1 MTSAERP
8 QRRRRPAAAREAAPT
23 TTRKRSTKRAPS
35 AASEGAAQTPD
46 REAPPVSA
54 NPAPGSGPKPGPG
67 TAGDDR
73 AGEGAD
79 TDARPG
85 FAETTSRIVRQAAS
99 ILEEEI
105 AAGVIAA
112 KEVEKRFIDVDSL
125 RGGDPGEVIQRFR
138 RDTHEVVDIF
148 LDLAHAA
155 TRSLGDVAGR
165 AVRFRPMTMPGT
177 RAGAPAAGPSV
188 SNGAVPTLIVPT
200 PVAPGGSSEVLLSV
214 ENDTESPTVTFE
226 LHTTDLV
233 DQDGNRIAA
242 EHVSFSARTLSVGP
256 HETEKVGIRVSA
268 PTGTPPGRYS
278 GLIQASRM
286 DQLRAILIVD
296 IG

>member
-8 QRRRRPAAAREAAPT
+8 QRRRRPAAARAAEPTTNRKRRTKRPPSGASGPAADAAERDVPPVDPNPAVGSEPGPAASATAENRASEAA
-23 TTRKRSTKRAPS
+23 
-35 AASEGAAQTPD
+35 
-46 REAPPVSA
+46 
-54 NPAPGSGPKPGPG
+54 
-67 TAGDDR
+67 
-73 AGEGAD
+73 D
-79 TDARPG
+79 TETRPG

-165 AVRFRPMTMPGT
+165 AVRFRPMNMPGPRGGT
-177 RAGAPAAGPSV
+177 PAANAPAS
-188 SNGAVPTLIVPT
+188 SGAVPTLVVPT

-256 HETEKVGIRVSA
+256 HETEKVAIRVSA
-268 PTGTPPGRYS
+268 PSGTPPGRYS